1 MRTIL
6 ALAVTALLLASSA
19 HAADKLDIRSEVA
32 GTTNGV
38 SNLADDSFTWNPQ
51 NFPGFYYDPKK
62 DIGTEQLT
70 ISITDENDLSGSV
83 PFGVVYTTT
92 ACQSAFQLSDFGSY
106 NVIGFLGEK
115 YFAGYVNDTG
125 LYQWMQIPLLRS
137 DDPNSLDKGQL
148 QKILM
153 DDNSEIVVTQDKPLE
168 LLEGYQLGFKSID
181 SRSSRVDLE
190 LRKDGVVVDT
200 SSAYPSKDDA
210 TYSDKT
216 YTYKKDLGD
225 QKGLVTIAVYIKNA
239 YNDTETSAIT
249 VDGIWQISEESTA
262 VKVGDKFGKMS
273 VGEADGTAGIITLNN
288 AGQPIS
294 LQGNSDVPLMGDIH
308 LRTADSNALRLYLY
322 RQVTE
327 PGTYDIRGSIAG
339 AIDKTDNLVEGS
351 FTWSP
356 QNFAG
361 FYYDADRDLGT
372 ESLTT
377 TLTEGNWLS
386 GDSPYGISYQT
397 VAQLAELQFQDWG
410 RYLIIGFLGEPYF
423 AGYSL
428 TEDGGMDLLNWASI
442 DENSLA
448 SGQLERILLDSREKT
463 VLAKGDFLDLEE
475 GYRLLLKGVDD
486 NGKAFLELSKDG
498 ATVNSKIIAP
508 GHEYANTAD
517 QTYYYRTNVGVQ
529 NGLVTIA
536 VHFKDAVSDG
546 RKSEAIV
553 DGIWQISEIP
563 VLVAP
568 DKTFGKMLVRSV
580 DASNGVITMDNKDSA
595 LTLNKNRDI
604 SLLPEIGLRTADNDT
619 LRFFIYRQGK
629 F

>member
-6 ALAVTALLLASSA
+6 SLAVAALLLALSA
-19 HAADKLDIRSEVA
+19 HAADTLDIRSEVA
-32 GTTNGV
+32 GTTNGA

-70 ISITDENDLSGSV
+70 VSITDENDLSGDA
-83 PFGVVYTTT
+83 PYGVVYTTA
-92 ACQSAFQLSDFGSY
+92 ACQSAFSRSDFGSY

-125 LYQWMQIPLLRS
+125 LDQWMQIPLLRS
-137 DDPNSLDKGQL
+137 DDPNSLDKGQM

-153 DDNSEIVVTQDKPLE
+153 DDSTEVVVTQDKPLE
-168 LLEGYQLGFKSID
+168 LQEGYQLDLNTID
-181 SRSSRVDLE
+181 SKSSRVDLE

-216 YTYKKDLGD
+216 YTYKKDLAG

-249 VDGIWQISEESTA
+249 VNGIWQISDESTSIKSGA
-262 VKVGDKFGKMS
+262 EFGKMS
-273 VGEADGTAGIITLNN
+273 VGKVDGTSGIITMNN
-288 AGQPIS
+288 AGHLIS
-294 LQGNSDVPLMGDIH
+294 LQKNSDVSLMGDIY
-308 LRTADSNALRLYLY
+308 LRTVDSDALRLYLY
-322 RQVTE
+322 RQITE
-327 PGTYDIRGSIAG
+327 SGTYDIRGSIAG
-339 AIDKTDNLVEGS
+339 ATGKNDNLVDGS
-351 FTWSP
+351 FTWSS

-372 ESLTT
+372 ETLTA
-377 TLTEGNWLS
+377 TLTEGNRLS

-397 VAQLAELQFQDWG
+397 VAQLADLQFQDWG

-423 AGYSL
+423 AGYCS
-428 TEDGGMDLLNWASI
+428 TEDLGQDMLYRESI

-448 SGQLERILLDSREKT
+448 SGQIENILLDSSEKM
-463 VLAKGDFLDLEE
+463 VLTKGDFLDLGE
-475 GYRLLLKGVDD
+475 GYRLLLKGVDES
-486 NGKAFLELSKDG
+486 GKAFLELSRDG
-498 ATVNSKIIAP
+498 VTVHSKIIAP
-508 GHEYANTAD
+508 GNEYATIAD
-517 QTYYYRTNVGVQ
+517 KTYYYRTNVGAQ

-546 RKSEAIV
+546 RTSQAIV
-553 DGIWQISEIP
+553 DGIWQISEKP
-563 VLVAP
+563 VIVAA
-568 DKTFGKMLVRSV
+568 DMSFGKMLVASV
-580 DASNGVITMDNKDSA
+580 DANSGVITLDNKDSA
-595 LTLNKNRDI
+595 LTLNKNRNI
-604 SLLPEIGLRTADNDT
+604 LLSPEIGLRTADNDS
-619 LRFFIYRQGK
+619 LRFFIYRQEK
-629 F
+629 I